1 MFLRHELIL
10 CMFLAMKNL
19 IYHNQRAIENLCYVK
34 LQRDRATRARFLC
47 QEVSRFP
54 PVEKGVERYDWGTN
68 FFFTFFYFYLK
79 FILLR

>member
-1 MFLRHELIL
+1 MFLRHERLIL

-47 QEVSRFP
+47 QEVPRFP
-54 PVEKGVERYDWGTN
+54 PVEKGVERCD
-68 FFFTFFYFYLK
+68 
-79 FILLR
+79 